1 MMMVKFPS
9 IVYKDVYCVRLSSKS
24 KGCFNIST
32 LNLFLISLTK
42 IQNEKKLHLDTWYSN
57 SFSLEILKTFFNN
70 DTAYCAYCGPNSRP
84 LQQCTNRSYWLLYS
98 SGCFRIH
105 VSISTISQK
114 PILPIS
120 IEQFLGWRIILF
132 RGPN

>member
-1 MMMVKFPS
+1 MMVKFPS

-57 SFSLEILKTFFNN
+57 SFSLEILKTFLTMTLLIVHIVVLILGIYNRLETDSADNYNSNN
-70 DTAYCAYCGPNSRP
+70 TFKYTYLFQ
-84 LQQCTNRSYWLLYS
+84 LQEIFRKDGFIKFRELY
-98 SGCFRIH
+98 
-105 VSISTISQK
+105 
-114 PILPIS
+114 L
-120 IEQFLGWRIILF
+120 EL
-132 RGPN
+132 

>member
-1 MMMVKFPS
+1 MMVKFPS

-57 SFSLEILKTFFNN
+57 LFSLEILKTFLTMTLLIVHIVVLILGIYNRLETDSADNYNSNN
-70 DTAYCAYCGPNSRP
+70 TFKYTCLFQ
-84 LQQCTNRSYWLLYS
+84 LQEI
-98 SGCFRIH
+98 FRKDGFI
-105 VSISTISQK
+105 K
-114 PILPIS
+114 
-120 IEQFLGWRIILF
+120 F
-132 RGPN
+132 RELSLEL

>member
-1 MMMVKFPS
+1 MMVKFPS

-57 SFSLEILKTFFNN
+57 SFSLEILKTFLTMTLLIVHIVVLILGIYNRLETDSADNYNSNN
-70 DTAYCAYCGPNSRP
+70 TFKYTCLFQ
-84 LQQCTNRSYWLLYS
+84 LQE
-98 SGCFRIH
+98 I
-105 VSISTISQK
+105 IS
-114 PILPIS
+114 
-120 IEQFLGWRIILF
+120 
-132 RGPN
+132 